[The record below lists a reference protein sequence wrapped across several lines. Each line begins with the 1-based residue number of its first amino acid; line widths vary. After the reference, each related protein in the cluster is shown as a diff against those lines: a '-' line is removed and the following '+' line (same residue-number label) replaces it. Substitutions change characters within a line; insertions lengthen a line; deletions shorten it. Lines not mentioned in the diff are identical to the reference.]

1 MKLPKVAT
9 SYTPGKWTSGNVS
22 ALFIDTPRG
31 VWKAMAHK
39 DDSTWS
45 VRGPDPDDPLHY
57 ASGEVHTADTDV
69 KTGDAAGRFAVAKK
83 RARAYILAAIHAT
96 SRHLM

>member
-1 MKLPKVAT
+1 MAST
-9 SYTPGKWTSGNVS
+9 SYKPGKWTSGDHA
-22 ALFIDTPRG
+22 ALFIETPRG

-57 ASGEVHTADTDV
+57 ASGEVFTADPDV
-69 KTGDAAGRFAVAKK
+69 KVGDAAGRFAVAKK
-83 RARAYILAAIHAT
+83 RARAYILAAIPTT
-96 SRHLM
+96 SHHRM